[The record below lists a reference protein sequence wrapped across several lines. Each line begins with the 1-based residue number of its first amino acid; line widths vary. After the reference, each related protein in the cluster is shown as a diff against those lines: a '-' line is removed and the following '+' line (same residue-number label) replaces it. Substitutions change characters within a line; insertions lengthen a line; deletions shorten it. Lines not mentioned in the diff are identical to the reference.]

1 MDNQETNKAYF
12 AVIPANVRYD
22 TDIPPN
28 AKLLYGEIT
37 ALCNQK
43 GYCWAKNEYFA
54 KLYNCTKQSVSSW
67 ISKLKEK
74 GYITVEIIY
83 KEGTKEILNRSIKIF
98 ESPIQNNFNTPIQ
111 NNFKDNNTINNNTN
125 NNTYKD
131 IIAYLNEKAQTN
143 YRASSKDTQ
152 RYINARLNDGYN
164 IDDFKI
170 VIDKMCKEWQGTE
183 FEQYLRPSTLF
194 GTKFESYLNRK
205 TTKKQVFETSSFD
218 LGKAKNKINNFD

>member
-1 MDNQETNKAYF
+1 MQRDFKGIWIPKEIWFDTRLNALEKIILAEIDSLDMSEKGCYAGNKHLADFCQCSETKISIAVSKLIELEYIYVEKFDGRTRILKSRLANFERQNLKKCKAEF
-12 AVIPANVRYD
+12 
-22 TDIPPN
+22 
-28 AKLLYGEIT
+28 
-37 ALCNQK
+37 
-43 GYCWAKNEYFA
+43 KN
-54 KLYNCTKQSVSSW
+54 LKQS
-67 ISKLKEK
+67 
-74 GYITVEIIY
+74 
-83 KEGTKEILNRSIKIF
+83 N
-98 ESPIQNNFNTPIQ
+98 
-111 NNFKDNNTINNNTN
+111 INNNTN